1 MEIKYTKDKNKM
13 DMCYFEPS
21 QSTGGGSE
29 LWGCCQGS
37 EFGKGGFPV
46 SSIMN
51 GRLFFNFI
59 PGFVITK

>member
-1 MEIKYTKDKNKM
+1 M
-13 DMCYFEPS
+13 DQCCYEPS
-21 QSTGGGSE
+21 QSAGGSSE
-29 LWGCCQGS
+29 PRGCCHGS

-51 GRLFFNFI
+51 GSLFFNFI